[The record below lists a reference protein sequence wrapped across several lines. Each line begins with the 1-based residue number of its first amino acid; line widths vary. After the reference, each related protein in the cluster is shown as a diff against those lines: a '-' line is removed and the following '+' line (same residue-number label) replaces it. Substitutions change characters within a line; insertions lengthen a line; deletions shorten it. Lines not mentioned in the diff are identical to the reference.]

1 MMLIVSLLSFFV
13 EFRFSCFNKLSITTM
28 SRVYFDIA
36 IDGAPSGRI
45 EFKLYDDV
53 VPKTADNFRY
63 SIKYELLQFHF
74 SIT

>member
-1 MMLIVSLLSFFV
+1 
-13 EFRFSCFNKLSITTM
+13 M

-53 VPKTADNFRY
+53 VPKTTDNFRY
-63 SIKYELLQFHF
+63 SIEYELLQF
-74 SIT
+74 